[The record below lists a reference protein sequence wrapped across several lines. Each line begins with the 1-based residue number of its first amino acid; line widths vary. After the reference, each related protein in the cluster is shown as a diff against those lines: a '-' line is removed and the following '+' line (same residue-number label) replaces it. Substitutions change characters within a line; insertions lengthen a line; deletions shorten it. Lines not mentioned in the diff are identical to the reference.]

1 MGRPA
6 QLQQPAATVLT
17 EWDGLKLEGIKLDR
31 GRPLHSGAN
40 SDEYY
45 LLQLHQQRSRDALV
59 RNASNHDEYVLENKG
74 SRAQRLWRAVVEALA
89 RYRMHILRKCGG
101 W

>member
-1 MGRPA
+1 MQARTWIRDRSKGLLGRPA

-45 LLQLHQQRSRDALV
+45 NFISRGAGMP
-59 RNASNHDEYVLENKG
+59 SP
-74 SRAQRLWRAVVEALA
+74 QRL
-89 RYRMHILRKCGG
+89 KS
-101 W
+101 